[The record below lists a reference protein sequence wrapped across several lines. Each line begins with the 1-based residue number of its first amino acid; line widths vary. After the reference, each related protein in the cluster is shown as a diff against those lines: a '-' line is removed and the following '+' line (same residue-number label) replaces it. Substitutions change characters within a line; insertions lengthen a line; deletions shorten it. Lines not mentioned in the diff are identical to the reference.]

1 MTGKSPMRLPLLVSL
16 ACLVA
21 RLDAVRI
28 KVALTGDAAARA
40 VSALGLVPDGDERA
54 VFFCEQVG
62 AAVPDL
68 PLYDR
73 GLILRLRQD
82 DSHSEQRRTSH
93 SEQRHTSHSEQRR
106 TSHSEQRRTSHSEQ
120 RHTSFRS
127 TVELRPCRRGRLAAR
142 WLGPDRRLRLEDDW
156 ASDRVLA
163 ASLDA
168 RLGSGAVEAVLTG
181 HFPVRRL
188 FTAAQH
194 AFLAECA
201 DLPVPV
207 DDLAVLGPVRVRRCD
222 RVRWHG
228 YDVAAEWWDT
238 PGGDDILR
246 LSLRVEVPGA
256 EVVWRGFDARLL
268 GQGIEQRLGRRTTR
282 VVLERLVRGWRG
294 ALL

>member
-1 MTGKSPMRLPLLVSL
+1 MRLPLLVSL
-16 ACLVA
+16 AYPVA

-28 KVALTGDAAARA
+28 KVALTGDAAGRA
-40 VSALGLVPDGDERA
+40 VSAMGLVPAGDERA

-62 AAVPDL
+62 AAGPDLPLPDL
-68 PLYDR
+68 PLYGR
-73 GLILRLRQD
+73 GLILRLD
-82 DSHSEQRRTSH
+82 DSHSEQGH
-93 SEQRHTSHSEQRR
+93 D
-106 TSHSEQRRTSHSEQ
+106 
-120 RHTSFRS
+120 SFRS
-127 TVELRPCRRGRLAAR
+127 TVKLRPCRRGRLAAP
-142 WLGPDRRLRLEDDW
+142 WLAPDRHLRLEEDW
-156 ASDRVLA
+156 ACDRVLA

-168 RLGSGAVEAVLTG
+168 RLGPGAVEAVLTG
-181 HFPVRRL
+181 HFPVGRL

-194 AFLAECA
+194 RFLAECA

-207 DDLAVLGPVRVRRCD
+207 DELAVLGPVRVRRCD

-268 GQGIEQRLGRRTTR
+268 DQGIEQRLDRRTTR
-282 VVLERLVRGWRG
+282 VVLERLTRGWRSV
-294 ALL
+294 LL